1 MKSEKF
7 AAAVPKCKICCRR
20 MTYIQDSSSPL
31 TKKSYL
37 FGVRIV
43 KMVKFIKCTPKEYG
57 MLNQVF
63 RSGTAIGALVSE
75 AAYAQSP
82 ADFIN
87 KLSVALKE
95 CNETLYWLNIL
106 KDTEYLQEKE
116 YESMNADCREVL
128 ALLISSI
135 KTTKQNIETK

>member
-1 MKSEKF
+1 MS
-7 AAAVPKCKICCRR
+7 
-20 MTYIQDSSSPL
+20 YLQYNSSPL

-43 KMVKFIKCTPKEYG
+43 KMVKFIKCSPKEYG
-57 MLNQVF
+57 MFNQVF

-75 AAYAQSP
+75 ATYAQSA

-106 KDTEYLQEKE
+106 KDTEYLNEQEF
-116 YESMNADCREVL
+116 ESIGKDCEELL

-135 KTTKQNIETK
+135 KTTKQNNEKK

>member
-1 MKSEKF
+1 MS
-7 AAAVPKCKICCRR
+7 
-20 MTYIQDSSSPL
+20 YIQDSNSPL

-43 KMVKFIKCTPKEYG
+43 KMVKYIKCTPKEYG

-135 KTTKQNIETK
+135 KTTKQNNEKK

>member
-1 MKSEKF
+1 MSYLKHND
-7 AAAVPKCKICCRR
+7 
-20 MTYIQDSSSPL
+20 TPL

-43 KMVKFIKCTPKEYG
+43 KMVKFIKCSPKEYG

-75 AAYAQSP
+75 ATYAQSP

-95 CNETLYWLNIL
+95 CNETFFWLNIL
-106 KDTEYLQEKE
+106 KDTDYLNETEFESISTDCQEL
-116 YESMNADCREVL
+116 L

-135 KTTKQNIETK
+135 KTTKQNNDKK

>member
-7 AAAVPKCKICCRR
+7 AAAI
-20 MTYIQDSSSPL
+20 MNYIQDSNSPL

-43 KMVKFIKCTPKEYG
+43 KMVKYIKCTPKEYG

-75 AAYAQSP
+75 AAYAQSQ

-87 KLSVALKE
+87 KLSIALKE

-106 KDTEYLQEKE
+106 KDTAYLQEKE
-116 YESMNADCREVL
+116 FESMNTDCREVL

-135 KTTKQNIETK
+135 KTTKQNIEK

>member
-1 MKSEKF
+1 MS
-7 AAAVPKCKICCRR
+7 
-20 MTYIQDSSSPL
+20 YIQDSNSPL

-43 KMVKFIKCTPKEYG
+43 KMVKYIKCTPKEYG

-75 AAYAQSP
+75 AAYAQSQ

-106 KDTEYLQEKE
+106 KDTEYLNEKE
-116 YESMNADCREVL
+116 YESMNTECREVL

>member
-1 MKSEKF
+1 MN
-7 AAAVPKCKICCRR
+7 
-20 MTYIQDSSSPL
+20 YIQDSNSPL

-43 KMVKFIKCTPKEYG
+43 KMVKYIRCTPKEYG

-75 AAYAQSP
+75 AAYAQSS

-106 KDTEYLQEKE
+106 KDTEYLNEKE
-116 YESMNADCREVL
+116 YESMNTDCREVL

>member
-1 MKSEKF
+1 MSYLQYN
-7 AAAVPKCKICCRR
+7 C
-20 MTYIQDSSSPL
+20 SPL

-37 FGVRIV
+37 FSVRIV
-43 KMVKFIKCTPKEYG
+43 RMVKFIKCSPKEYG
-57 MLNQVF
+57 MINQVF
-63 RSGTAIGALVSE
+63 RSGTAIGALISE
-75 AAYAQSP
+75 ATYAQSP

-106 KDTEYLQEKE
+106 KDIEYLNENEFESISNDCQEL
-116 YESMNADCREVL
+116 L

-135 KTTKQNIETK
+135 KTTKQNNENK

>member
-1 MKSEKF
+1 MS
-7 AAAVPKCKICCRR
+7 
-20 MTYIQDSSSPL
+20 YLQHNSSPL
-31 TKKSYL
+31 TKKSY
-37 FGVRIV
+37 FFDVRIV
-43 KMVKFIKCTPKEYG
+43 KMVKLIKCSPKEYG

-63 RSGTAIGALVSE
+63 RSGTAIGALISE

-87 KLSVALKE
+87 KLSIALKE

-106 KDTEYLQEKE
+106 KDTDYLNEKE
-116 YESMNADCREVL
+116 FESMNADCQELL

-135 KTTKQNIETK
+135 KTTKQNNETR

>member
-1 MKSEKF
+1 MS
-7 AAAVPKCKICCRR
+7 
-20 MTYIQDSSSPL
+20 YIQDSNSPL

-43 KMVKFIKCTPKEYG
+43 KMVKYIKCTPKESG

-116 YESMNADCREVL
+116 YESMNTDCREVL

>member
-1 MKSEKF
+1 MS
-7 AAAVPKCKICCRR
+7 
-20 MTYIQDSSSPL
+20 YLQHNSSPL
-31 TKKSYL
+31 TKKSYI

-43 KMVKFIKCTPKEYG
+43 KMVKFIKCSPKEYG
-57 MLNQVF
+57 MINQVF

-106 KDTEYLQEKE
+106 KDTEYLNEKE
-116 YESMNADCREVL
+116 FESVSTDCQELL

-135 KTTKQNIETK
+135 KTTKQNNENK

>member
-1 MKSEKF
+1 
-7 AAAVPKCKICCRR
+7 
-20 MTYIQDSSSPL
+20 
-31 TKKSYL
+31 
-37 FGVRIV
+37 
-43 KMVKFIKCTPKEYG
+43 MVKFIKCSPKEYG

-75 AAYAQSP
+75 ATYAQSA

-87 KLSVALKE
+87 KLSIALKE

-106 KDTEYLQEKE
+106 KDTDYLQEKE
-116 YESMNADCREVL
+116 FESMNTDCQEIL

-135 KTTKQNIETK
+135 KTNQSGSAMDVASICSRIHGCILRCSATDALPD

>member
-1 MKSEKF
+1 MS
-7 AAAVPKCKICCRR
+7 
-20 MTYIQDSSSPL
+20 YLQHNSSPL
-31 TKKSYL
+31 TKKSYI

-43 KMVKFIKCTPKEYG
+43 KMVKFIKCSPKEYG
-57 MLNQVF
+57 MINQVF

-106 KDTEYLQEKE
+106 KDTEYLNEEEFESIGKDCQEL
-116 YESMNADCREVL
+116 L
-128 ALLISSI
+128 ALLIASI
-135 KTTKQNIETK
+135 KTTKQNIEKK

>member
-1 MKSEKF
+1 
-7 AAAVPKCKICCRR
+7 
-20 MTYIQDSSSPL
+20 
-31 TKKSYL
+31 
-37 FGVRIV
+37 
-43 KMVKFIKCTPKEYG
+43 MVKFIKCSPKEYG
-57 MLNQVF
+57 MINQVF

-106 KDTEYLQEKE
+106 KDTEYLNEEEFESISKDCQEL
-116 YESMNADCREVL
+116 L
-128 ALLISSI
+128 ALLIASI
-135 KTTKQNIETK
+135 KTTKQNKENK

>member
-1 MKSEKF
+1 MLYLQQNS
-7 AAAVPKCKICCRR
+7 
-20 MTYIQDSSSPL
+20 TPL

-43 KMVKFIKCTPKEYG
+43 KMVKHIKCSPKEYG
-57 MLNQVF
+57 ILNQVF

-75 AAYAQSP
+75 ATYAQSP

-87 KLSVALKE
+87 KLSIALKE

-106 KDTEYLQEKE
+106 KDTEYVNEKE
-116 YESMNADCREVL
+116 YESMNHDCQEIL

-135 KTTKQNIETK
+135 KTTKQNNEKK

>member
-1 MKSEKF
+1 MS
-7 AAAVPKCKICCRR
+7 
-20 MTYIQDSSSPL
+20 YIQDSNSPL

-43 KMVKFIKCTPKEYG
+43 KMVKYIKCTPKEYG
-57 MLNQVF
+57 MLNQLF

-75 AAYAQSP
+75 AAYAQSS

-106 KDTEYLQEKE
+106 KDTEYLNEKE
-116 YESMNADCREVL
+116 YESMNTDCREVL

>member
-1 MKSEKF
+1 MS
-7 AAAVPKCKICCRR
+7 
-20 MTYIQDSSSPL
+20 YIQDSNSPL

-43 KMVKFIKCTPKEYG
+43 KMVKYIRCTPKEYG

-75 AAYAQSP
+75 AAYAQSS

-116 YESMNADCREVL
+116 YESMNADCREIL
-128 ALLISSI
+128 ALLVSSI
-135 KTTKQNIETK
+135 KTTKSNKETM

>member
-1 MKSEKF
+1 MN
-7 AAAVPKCKICCRR
+7 
-20 MTYIQDSSSPL
+20 YIQDSNSPL

-43 KMVKFIKCTPKEYG
+43 KMVKYIKCTPKEYG

-75 AAYAQSP
+75 AAYAQSQ

-87 KLSVALKE
+87 KLSIALKE

-106 KDTEYLQEKE
+106 KDTAYLQEKE
-116 YESMNADCREVL
+116 FESMNTDCREVL

-135 KTTKQNIETK
+135 KTTKQNIEK